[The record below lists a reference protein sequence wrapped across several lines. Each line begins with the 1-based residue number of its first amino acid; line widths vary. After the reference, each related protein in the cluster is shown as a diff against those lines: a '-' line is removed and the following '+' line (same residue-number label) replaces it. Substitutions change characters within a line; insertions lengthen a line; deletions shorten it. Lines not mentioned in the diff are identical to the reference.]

1 MKTIL
6 VSTLRLGAN
15 HHFVSY
21 IFKQTTNIC
30 LDLIVY
36 FTICRTADNRLN
48 DSESCPRTLDTFFI
62 RPIRRDQNHFQY
74 NQRYNTTSCSWEWST
89 TTNINNNND
98 DGNTNRIGW
107 CTNHRTIYVEWWS
120 SKGMENVRC
129 DNSWRRFTNIGNIQ
143 SAAITIATSANT
155 TLHTAVRHNHIIRHH
170 HIPIHY
176 ILYWHRCVSS
186 FQRWIP
192 VLASSVTTTSTKWM
206 YGTFRPDKCYM
217 LLFLFHLFLFATF

>member
-1 MKTIL
+1 MT
-6 VSTLRLGAN
+6 AN
-15 HHFVSY
+15 HVHEHSTHSSFDPFAE
-21 IFKQTTNIC
+21 IKI
-30 LDLIVY
+30 
-36 FTICRTADNRLN
+36 
-48 DSESCPRTLDTFFI
+48 TF
-62 RPIRRDQNHFQY
+62 
-74 NQRYNTTSCSWEWST
+74 NTTKGIT
-89 TTNINNNND
+89 QRVVHGND
-98 DGNTNRIGW
+98 RQLQTL
-107 CTNHRTIYVEWWS
+107 TITMMMVIQTGLVGVQIIEPSMSSDDQVKVCKMYV
-120 SKGMENVRC
+120 C
-129 DNSWRRFTNIGNIQ
+129 DNSWRRFTNIGIIQ

-155 TLHTAVRHNHIIRHH
+155 TLHTTVRHNHIIRHH